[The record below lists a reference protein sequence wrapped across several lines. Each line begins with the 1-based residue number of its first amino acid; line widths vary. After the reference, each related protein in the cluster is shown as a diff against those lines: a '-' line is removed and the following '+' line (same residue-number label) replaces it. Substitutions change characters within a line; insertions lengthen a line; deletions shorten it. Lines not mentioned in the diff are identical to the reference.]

1 MPPSRLLSSA
11 ARLRSG
17 ARAADDSTMPLS
29 HRLAAALR
37 RVELARRARLL
48 ERAPQR
54 ATWPELEELL
64 SRELPLRAVLDVC
77 VRAHGRSIPPGLLW
91 AWTRNH
97 GAPLLALA
105 VAAGLDEA
113 ALRHHL
119 ADADSLDRESL
130 ELHAELNRSPV
141 VTMRTRG
148 GLLPWH

>member
-1 MPPSRLLSSA
+1 
-11 ARLRSG
+11 
-17 ARAADDSTMPLS
+17 MPLPPLP

-37 RVELARRARLL
+37 RAELARRSRLL
-48 ERAPQR
+48 QRTPER
-54 ATWPELEELL
+54 ATWPEVEELL

-77 VRAHGRSIPPGLLW
+77 VRAHGRGIRPGLLW
-91 AWTRNH
+91 TWTRHH

-119 ADADSLDRESL
+119 TDVDSLDRESL
-130 ELHAELNRSPV
+130 ELHAELHRSPV
-141 VTMRTRG
+141 VAVRTRD